1 MKHPSRSSATKVTAA
16 AVLLVS
22 AFSTGGAHAGAPAPV
37 SFEGVAVC
45 DFETQEQ
52 IITWTLTNL
61 TLGGVEI
68 QTDGAI
74 DGSALSVGSVLDTT
88 ATFTPSI
95 VLSGA
100 AASAT
105 STASLDAAGL
115 VSISLSAIQG
125 NIDSQVDYTGSVTLA
140 GCGEATTTTTI
151 ADTTTSI
158 DVEAPTTVAAEPIA
172 LPSTGSHD
180 GTAVL
185 AALLMAMGSAML
197 LVRRRRVRS

>member
-1 MKHPSRSSATKVTAA
+1 MKHPSRSSSTKVTAA

-22 AFSTGGAHAGAPAPV
+22 AFSAGGAHAGAPAPV

-140 GCGEATTTTTI
+140 GCGEATTTTI

-158 DVEAPTTVAAEPIA
+158 DVEAPTTAAAEPIA

>member
-1 MKHPSRSSATKVTAA
+1 MKHPSRFSAAKVTAA
-16 AVLLVS
+16 AMLLVS
-22 AFSTGGAHAGAPAPV
+22 AFTMGGAHAGAPAPV

-45 DFETQEQ
+45 DFETQQ
-52 IITWTLTNL
+52 QTITWTLTNL

-68 QTDGAI
+68 QTDGVI

-88 ATFTPSI
+88 ATFAPAI
-95 VLSGA
+95 VLS

-105 STASLDAAGL
+105 ATSAASLDAVGL

-140 GCGEATTTTTI
+140 GCVEPTTSI
-151 ADTTTSI
+151 ADTTSSI
-158 DVEAPTTVAAEPIA
+158 AVEAPTTTAVAPIA
-172 LPSTGSHD
+172 LPTTGSHG

-185 AALLMAMGSAML
+185 AAILMGMGGSML